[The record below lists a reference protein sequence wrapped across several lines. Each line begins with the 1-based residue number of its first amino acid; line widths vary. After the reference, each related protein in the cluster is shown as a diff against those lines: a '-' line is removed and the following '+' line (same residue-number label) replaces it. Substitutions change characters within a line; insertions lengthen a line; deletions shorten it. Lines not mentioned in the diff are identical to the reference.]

1 MAHSASTDEITWPR
15 ASRRRFLQAAV
26 VGAALPALG
35 LSWHRGHADHAV
47 AVRRN
52 IYTLTPDAAG
62 NDHPIVAAY
71 KAGIATMR
79 MRPVDDP
86 TGWIFQASIHGA
98 MTADPAWNQCQHG
111 SFFFLSW
118 HRMYL
123 YFFERIVRDAAG
135 VPEFVLP
142 YWNYSDDPTQ
152 AALPEPFRLPA
163 DPATNPLFVAQ
174 RHPLVNQGATLP
186 EDITSYADAFAL
198 ANFTPT
204 ATQLLSF
211 GGTVVSGPIM
221 DGGTHSALENQP
233 HDIIHV
239 VVGGHEALGTARGL
253 MTDPRTAAQDPIF
266 WLHHGN
272 IDRLWER
279 WLGQGAGRANPG
291 DAVWLDTAF
300 SFFEETGK
308 EVVLTGA
315 DIVDV
320 VGRLGYTYDDA
331 PPHVSPAMP
340 PAPPPGPEMVLA
352 GMTDG
357 EAAPVVIAAAMPMT
371 VAETAPAASTTVLG
385 EDPLRVELEP
395 APSAA
400 SALEALREP
409 GAAERVQLIIE
420 DIKSDQPIGAY
431 YQVYL
436 NLPEGAAPDPKGIH
450 YVGNFSFFGRT
461 PATGR
466 CGPGAC
472 GQVFDITELVKR
484 QTEQGVWQDE
494 PSLTFV
500 LAGLPLTQ
508 GERVRLPESVR
519 PEVGAIRIVRL

>member
-1 MAHSASTDEITWPR
+1 EIGGR
-15 ASRRRFLQAAV
+15 RVSRRRFLQAAV
-26 VGAALPALG
+26 ASAALPALG
-35 LSWHRGHADHAV
+35 LPWQRGRADHAV

-52 IYTLTPDAAG
+52 IYALTPDPAG

-71 KAGIATMR
+71 KAGVAAMR
-79 MRPVDDP
+79 ARPTDDP

-123 YFFERIVRDAAG
+123 YFFERILRDAAG
-135 VPEFVLP
+135 APEFVLP

-174 RHPLVNQGATLP
+174 RHPLVNQGVSLP

-198 ANFTPT
+198 ANFSPT
-204 ATQLLSF
+204 ATQLVSF

-221 DGGTHSALENQP
+221 DTGTHSALENQP

-239 VVGGHEALGTARGL
+239 VVGGHPLLGTAAGL

-279 WLGQGAGRANPG
+279 WLEQAGGRANPA

-300 SFFEETGK
+300 PFFDETGK
-308 EVVLTGA
+308 EVVLSGA

-320 VGRLGYTYDDA
+320 VGSLGYTYDDA
-331 PPHVSPAMP
+331 PPHVSPARP
-340 PAPPPGPEMVLA
+340 PAPPPGPEIVLA
-352 GMTDG
+352 SA
-357 EAAPVVIAAAMPMT
+357 AAPVLVGAAMPLT
-371 VAETAPAASTTVLG
+371 VAETAPEASTTVLG
-385 EDPLRVELEP
+385 EDPLRVALEP
-395 APSAA
+395 SPSAA
-400 SALEALREP
+400 RALEALRAP
-409 GAAERVQLIIE
+409 DAAGRVHLIIE

-436 NLPEGAAPDPKGIH
+436 NLPEGEAPDPKGIS

-466 CGPGAC
+466 CGPSAC

-484 QTEQGVWQDE
+484 QTEQGAWQEE

-519 PEVGAIRIVRL
+519 PEVGAIRIVRQ